1 MTHHNQS
8 ALRGLINELL
18 NGDEELPRGEAM
30 RRLLETSLQELIE
43 AEVTARI
50 GAGRYERSTDRVTR
64 RNGARPKQLATPA
77 GTLELTIPKL
87 REGSFFPSLLEPRR
101 RIDQALW
108 SVIAQAWIGG
118 VSTRRVDALIK
129 ALGNETGIS
138 RSTVSRICAEIDEY
152 VSVFLARR
160 LDDNDAWYPYL
171 WLDAT
176 YVKCRREGRVA
187 STAVVT
193 AIGCDAGGWR
203 RVLGVD
209 VVDTES
215 YDSWLAFLRA
225 IRSRGAAG
233 VRLVVSDAHPGLV
246 RALGEVFQGAAWQRC
261 AVHLMRDCMREAGS
275 WQLRRRVGRIVS
287 QVFRGRDAATVT
299 AMYHAACDMLEGCC
313 PRAAAVLEEAEPDAL
328 AYLDFPPTHWKRL
341 RTNNVQERTNR
352 EIKRR
357 SRVVQVF
364 PSTGSLVRLAGAV
377 MCEQDEIWQ
386 ESRYFS
392 EVRMNELYDD
402 GRTRGIDGPVD
413 WARLEAEA
421 RKMLE
426 SGLELAD
433 RVEAA

>member
-1 MTHHNQS
+1 MEILSDPTPDML
-8 ALRGLINELL
+8 AM
-18 NGDEELPRGEAM
+18 PRFDDGAIDM
-30 RRLLETSLQELIE
+30 QELIRRPAEQVVNAVMDAE
-43 AEVTARI
+43 ADQLCGG
-50 GAGRYERSTDRVTR
+50 GANSRNGYRERS
-64 RNGARPKQLATPA
+64 LATRV
-77 GTLELTIPKL
+77 GTLTPRIPKL
-87 REGSFFPSLLEPRR
+87 RTDSFFPEDVTERH
-101 RIDQALW
+101 
-108 SVIAQAWIGG
+108 
-118 VSTRRVDALIK
+118 RRVDRALV
-129 ALGNETGIS
+129 AAVAEMYATGTS
-138 RSTVSRICAEIDEY
+138 ARKVQRVAEKTGVSRPSKDRVGATA
-152 VSVFLARR
+152 SS
-160 LDDNDAWYPYL
+160 
-171 WLDAT
+171 LDADAEELCARPLGCSPVPYVWLGAA
-176 YVKCRREGRVA
+176 YVKCRRGGRVA
-187 STAVVT
+187 SAAAV
-193 AIGCDAGGWR
+193 AANGCGAGGWR
-203 RVLGVD
+203 RALGVD
-209 VVDTES
+209 VVGTES
-215 YDSWLAFLRA
+215 YGSWLAFLRKV
-225 IRSRGAAG
+225 RGRG
-233 VRLVVSDAHPGLV
+233 VSGVELVVSEAHPGLV

-299 AMYHAACDMLEGCC
+299 AMYHAACDILEGCC

-328 AYLDFPPTHWKRL
+328 AYLGFPPTHWKRL

-377 MCEQDEIWQ
+377 MCEQDEICQ

-392 EVRMNELYDD
+392 EARMNELYDD
-402 GRTRGIDGPVD
+402 GHTRGIDGSVD

>member
-1 MTHHNQS
+1 MEIL
-8 ALRGLINELL
+8 A
-18 NGDEELPRGEAM
+18 DAM
-30 RRLLETSLQELIE
+30 PDKASIP
-43 AEVTARI
+43 
-50 GAGRYERSTDRVTR
+50 RSTDGMVDIQSLLRLLAEQVVNAIMDEEADQLCGDGANS
-64 RNGARPKQLATPA
+64 RNGYRDRSLETCV
-77 GTLELTIPKL
+77 GTLNLRIPKL
-87 REGSFFPSLLEPRR
+87 RTGSFFPEDVLERYQR
-101 RIDQALW
+101 VDRAL
-108 SVIAQAWIGG
+108 VAAVAEMYATGT
-118 VSTRRVDALIK
+118 STRKVQRIAEKMGIERLGRDRVSAIAATLD
-129 ALGNETGIS
+129 
-138 RSTVSRICAEIDEY
+138 AEIAD
-152 VSVFLARR
+152 LAEGP
-160 LDDNDAWYPYL
+160 LDARAIPYI

-176 YVKCRREGRVA
+176 YVKCRRGGRVA

-193 AIGCDAGGWR
+193 AIGCDESGWR
-203 RVLGVD
+203 RVLGVS

-215 YDSWLAFLRA
+215 YESWLGFLRKL
-225 IRSRGAAG
+225 RDRGATG
-233 VRLVVSDAHPGLV
+233 TELVVSDAHGGLV
-246 RALGEVFQGAAWQRC
+246 RAIGEVFQGAAWQRC

-287 QVFRGRDAATVT
+287 SVFRAGDAGTAV
-299 AMYHAACDMLEGCC
+299 AMYHAACEMLEGCC
-313 PRAAAVLEEAEPDAL
+313 PRAARVLEEAEPDAL
-328 AYLDFPPTHWKRL
+328 AYLDFPPSHWKRL

-352 EIKRR
+352 EIKHR

-392 EVRMNELYDD
+392 EARMNELYDD
-402 GRTRGIDGPVD
+402 GRTLGIDGPVD